1 MNDFKDLDLDYFAP
15 RKPAEPEAKPEKT
28 EVGDAPTADESAEPA
43 ERRRKPKPSRREL
56 LNMRLSVLSVGVM
69 VILFALMTLYLLL
82 FPRSTVSQIEN
93 RNLAEFPKFSF
104 ASYFSGSF
112 TADVATWFDDTVPN
126 HDGFKNMSNSIK
138 NLFGMKMFASTVT
151 PRRPHPQTAPCQT
164 IRICCNTPQGV
175 CSRP

>member
-82 FPRSTVSQIEN
+82 FPRSTVSQIETETL
-93 RNLAEFPKFSF
+93 RNSRNSLLHRIFPARLRRTSPH
-104 ASYFSGSF
+104 GLTIPCRTT
-112 TADVATWFDDTVPN
+112 TA
-126 HDGFKNMSNSIK
+126 
-138 NLFGMKMFASTVT
+138 L
-151 PRRPHPQTAPCQT
+151 
-164 IRICCNTPQGV
+164 RI
-175 CSRP
+175 